1 MGTCGRRTAHARVDT
16 ATCGAS
22 QKYVFALAGLDAVQ
36 LTRRRS
42 AGLLLGRSAGLLVG
56 RSAGLPPDRSAG
68 LCGPCVSAANRE
80 EVARLREQLSKCT
93 ANQVS
98 KAQCIYDNICA
109 LCNYSKQTYPRACR
123 TCGYYGHSHHHCPVH
138 KARLEYQASLA
149 QNEVCEQECTPAQWR
164 TVQRIRLLFEA
175 GEEAGKLGYQ

>member
-1 MGTCGRRTAHARVDT
+1 MTEDA
-16 ATCGAS
+16 
-22 QKYVFALAGLDAVQ
+22 LDAHKF
-36 LTRRRS
+36 REARKMGS
-42 AGLLLGRSAGLLVG
+42 
-56 RSAGLPPDRSAG
+56 
-68 LCGPCVSAANRE
+68 GPRVSAANRE

-109 LCNYSKQTYPRACR
+109 LCNYSKQSYPRACR

-149 QNEVCEQECTPAQWR
+149 QDDVCEQECTPAQWR

-175 GEEAGKLGYQ
+175 GEEAGKLGYQCEREFSYEGACAVCKGCKAWEQYVRTRVEEGARAAACS